1 MKKYIYYILG
11 IAATMASC
19 TEDVIEQ
26 SPYLNGSE
34 KTPIAVD
41 IAFDEHASL
50 TRSQTRALDG
60 KFQTDDL
67 LLAYFKHVKVEDP
80 INAPSVYADVNVTG
94 TEPRF
99 VGFKVTEKSQYENV
113 ADNYTDHSASST
125 LVTTDAA
132 GVAKGLY
139 WDDFSVGA
147 KGEDTDI
154 RTDNHYLQ
162 SYYGYCF
169 NGREMSVVSENVSTG
184 KLEWTILTDQ
194 RVTTGTPAVATRTDD
209 SNFKKSDILWSF
221 PQTPVPYNHWTSNAN
236 AQEHGKIEIPYYHA
250 MSKVTIK
257 LIADKGFKTGA
268 FAKTTVT
275 LKNVNTS
282 CTLTPTSATADD
294 RQAGITVGTTKSD
307 VIMHGYSEAAEG
319 SKPTCLFVAA
329 IVPSTTIKVGETFAV
344 ISDVDGN
351 NYTIPV
357 TENML
362 NTTNAWGKSP
372 HTVSADKSIQ
382 THSAYNYFLTVT
394 VNKQEVSVV
403 STLEDWS
410 TLNATGTSQIE
421 FEHDDDK
428 LVYED
433 DGKPGTIEVEAVDE
447 NKFKH
452 QSSFSLFDLKM
463 TSSNENNSAN
473 RTNDSYQ
480 YVTVCTFDNP
490 DDTDPHDDVW
500 NNNPEI
506 YWPNANDKYFFRAL
520 AKYNGTSD
528 GVNDIEKVGNMTGS
542 PVDKGLAVSQGLKA
556 NQDIIWGTSAKHYGK
571 GPNYDA
577 DPNDLRTYQAGQA
590 IPPRSG
596 AVPIAFEHVMSKI
609 TFNLTTS
616 AVEAAK
622 VNLNDALI
630 SITNLFTTG
639 TIKLE
644 DGDITLPSAVT
655 EKAIGQRYDASA
667 SPAPT
672 YFTSKSHPASGAT
685 VLDEYIVVPQSFE
698 SVTADPVVSIQLKDY
713 DSDNDGVAD
722 TYGTVYSIKLKDCV
736 VEGSSTQIV
745 QWIRGQHYIYT
756 IHLEK
761 EKIDFCVMLK
771 DWEAPVYGH
780 GDANMEWE

>member
-11 IAATMASC
+11 ITATMASC

-60 KFQTDDL
+60 KFQTGDL
-67 LLAYFKHVKVEDP
+67 LLAYFKHVVATDATADP
-80 INAPSVYADVNVTG
+80 VVYTDVNVTG

-99 VGFKVTEKSQYENV
+99 VGFKVAQKANYENE

-125 LVTTDAA
+125 LVTTDAS

-147 KGEDTDI
+147 KGDATDI
-154 RTDNHYLQ
+154 RTENHYLQ

-169 NGREMSVVSENVSTG
+169 NGRDDKNVSDASTG
-184 KLEWTILTDQ
+184 ELEWTVLTDQ
-194 RVTTGTPAVATRTDD
+194 RVTTGSPAVATRTDD
-209 SNFKKSDILWSF
+209 SNFKRSDILWSF
-221 PQTPVPYNHWTSNAN
+221 PQAPVPYNHWTSNAT
-236 AQEHGKIEIPYYHA
+236 AKEHGLISIPYTHA

-282 CTLTPTSATADD
+282 CSLLPTATTESD
-294 RQAGITVGTTKSD
+294 RITGEGVVTD
-307 VIMHGYSEAAEG
+307 VIMHGYSESVNETG
-319 SKPTCLFVAA
+319 KPTCLFVAA

-362 NTTNAWGKSP
+362 NTTNAWGQSP
-372 HTVSADKSIQ
+372 HSVSAENSIQ
-382 THSAYNYFLTVT
+382 TLSAYNYFLTVT

-410 TLNATGTSQIE
+410 TLEATGTSQIE

-463 TSSNENNSAN
+463 TSSNETNQAN
-473 RTNDSYQ
+473 RTNNAYQ

-490 DDTDPHDDVW
+490 DDTDPHNDVW
-500 NNNPEI
+500 TNDPEI

-520 AKYNGTSD
+520 AKYNGTTN
-528 GVNDIEKVGNMTGS
+528 GVNDIEKVGNLTGS

-639 TIKLE
+639 TINLE
-644 DGDITLPSAVT
+644 DGTVILPNAVT

-672 YFTSKSHPASGAT
+672 YFTSKSHPADDAT
-685 VLDEYIVVPQSFE
+685 VLDEYIVVPQSFA
-698 SVTADPVVSIQLKDY
+698 SVAADPVVSIQLKDY